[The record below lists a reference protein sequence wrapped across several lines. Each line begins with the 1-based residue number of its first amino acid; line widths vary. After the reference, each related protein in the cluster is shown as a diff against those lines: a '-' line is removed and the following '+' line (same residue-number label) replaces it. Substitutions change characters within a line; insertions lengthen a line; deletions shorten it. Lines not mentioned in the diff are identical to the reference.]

1 MEGLRAEEV
10 RKVVVECGLVFEAG
24 AAWIGCGRKQNE
36 KTLEIRVCRGGR
48 QAQIIETFASR
59 EDQTAASALVSV
71 NGLDGC
77 FDRRIER
84 REEER
89 MQLESNLLVTS

>member
-10 RKVVVECGLVFEAG
+10 RNVVFECGLVFEAG

-36 KTLEIRVCRGGR
+36 KTREIRVCRGGR

-71 NGLDGC
+71 NGLVGC
-77 FDRRIER
+77 FYWRIER
-84 REEER
+84 REEQW
-89 MQLESNLLVTS
+89 MQLEVTYL

>member
-10 RKVVVECGLVFEAG
+10 RNVVVECGLVFDAG
-24 AAWIGCGRKQNE
+24 DAWIGWGRKQNE
-36 KTLEIRVCRGGR
+36 KTRDIRVCRGGR

-71 NGLDGC
+71 DMLGG
-77 FDRRIER
+77 
-84 REEER
+84 
-89 MQLESNLLVTS
+89 